1 MSIVKAWFAA
11 SIVVCAG
18 AVAQAPVADPPK
30 APLPPGVDALAKA
43 VDALPKPG
51 ENYGREVADLV
62 EAFPT
67 FLGSGIQHQAEITIE
82 GPDEVAVCL
91 TRVAKSW
98 AVQQPQCA
106 ITVRQRPSVRA
117 LASLAEGRCD
127 LALVARTLG
136 EDDFA
141 RLQSGGGTV
150 HQVAIARDGVAIY
163 VHCDNPLAGLT
174 LRQCN
179 AIFAATHSMTPDL
192 LLRWTDIDPAS
203 PLGESPF
210 PLYLRDMRTDVMQ
223 RLAGWCMPGEPLTT
237 IGATIEPSSSSV
249 VNACC
254 AYRNAMGVAST
265 GAAQVR
271 ARIVPLSA
279 ADGGPFIL
287 PTVSNIINGSYPLA
301 RSLSLVVVTGKDGSI
316 PQHVVEFLR
325 FLWSEDGQDVVGQSR
340 LIPADPTAVPPVLG
354 QPTDGRW
361 R

>member
-1 MSIVKAWFAA
+1 
-11 SIVVCAG
+11 
-18 AVAQAPVADPPK
+18 
-30 APLPPGVDALAKA
+30 
-43 VDALPKPG
+43 
-51 ENYGREVADLV
+51 
-62 EAFPT
+62 
-67 FLGSGIQHQAEITIE
+67 
-82 GPDEVAVCL
+82 
-91 TRVAKSW
+91 
-98 AVQQPQCA
+98 
-106 ITVRQRPSVRA
+106 
-117 LASLAEGRCD
+117 
-127 LALVARTLG
+127 
-136 EDDFA
+136 
-141 RLQSGGGTV
+141 
-150 HQVAIARDGVAIY
+150 
-163 VHCDNPLAGLT
+163 
-174 LRQCN
+174 
-179 AIFAATHSMTPDL
+179 
-192 LLRWTDIDPAS
+192 
-203 PLGESPF
+203 
-210 PLYLRDMRTDVMQ
+210 MQ

-265 GAAQVR
+265 GAEQVR